1 MKQIETGIFGNIADY
16 GKLSYININ
25 QYNNS
30 SFSYIILLFR
40 KYPAKYNIC
49 IQLEIDV
56 KVIEL

>member
-30 SFSYIILLFR
+30 SFSYIILLFG
-40 KYPAKYNIC
+40 KCPAKYNIC